1 MITDLEKRE
10 LNNAIRLCNEALNG
24 GSGDPQAYFNR
35 GIAHLRL
42 YEWDKARSDL
52 SDAQD
57 KGLDVAAVFISEY
70 KSAGTFEDAM
80 GLELPDD
87 IADILDPITP
97 EEDAYLARATEE
109 GLKTENVSWECLMKV
124 LQGGNEA

>member
-1 MITDLEKRE
+1 MTADSVSQQQNTTIREHEKTLSMDADAARDHFDR
-10 LNNAIRLCNEALNG
+10 AVA
-24 GSGDPQAYFNR
+24 S
-35 GIAHLRL
+35 LRQS
-42 YEWDKARSDL
+42 EWDKARSDL
-52 SDAQD
+52 SSAQD
-57 KGLDVAAVFISEY
+57 KGLDVAATFIAQY

-109 GLKTENVSWECLMKV
+109 GLKSEPVSREYLMSV
-124 LQGGNEA
+124 LRGEDES

>member
-1 MITDLEKRE
+1 MITDLQKRE
-10 LNNAIRLCNEALNG
+10 LNNAIRRCDEALN
-24 GSGDPQAYFNR
+24 SGLINPQVYFNR
-35 GIAHLRL
+35 AIAHLCL
-42 YEWDKARSDL
+42 SKWDSARSDL

-57 KGLDVAAVFISEY
+57 NGLDVTAVFISEY

-109 GLKTENVSWECLMKV
+109 GLKTENVSRECIMAILRGEDV
-124 LQGGNEA
+124 S